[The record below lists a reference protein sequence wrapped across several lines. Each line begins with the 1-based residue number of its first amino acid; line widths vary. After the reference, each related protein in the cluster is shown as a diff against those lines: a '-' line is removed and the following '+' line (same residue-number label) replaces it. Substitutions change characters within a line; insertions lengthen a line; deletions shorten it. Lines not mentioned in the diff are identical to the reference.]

1 MSTFKHNK
9 VDIYIKE
16 KSGKRQIRVPWL
28 PETIEYESG
37 GITVASYDIIRR
49 GEVSVPTGTGLAK
62 ISWSSI
68 FPGANRGN
76 NSLQRGTWNAPSYY
90 HKILEEWRTSGTTL
104 NVMVTGYPINKDCF
118 ITAYS
123 ATPTGGF
130 GDMEYNLELTED
142 RDITI
147 TTKKIKT
154 KDQNA
159 NKKRPTAANKTAES
173 TGTAYTIKSGDTL
186 WEIAYKFYND
196 GSKWR
201 QIYEA
206 NKEIIESTAKERG
219 YGSSQNGH
227 WIFPGVT
234 IKIPGASQMVNSG
247 YSSGSGS
254 TSYSSGGS
262 SESSGSSAATT
273 TQNTGPAMPTPWWAA
288 GYKSKAPS
296 SITGNGQG
304 AHR

>member
-227 WIFPGVT
+227 WIDELQQWRKQRILRKQRSYNDAKHRPCDADT
-234 IKIPGASQMVNSG
+234 MV
-247 YSSGSGS
+247 GSRIQEQSPILHNRKRPGS
-254 TSYSSGGS
+254 TQIG
-262 SESSGSSAATT
+262 ER
-273 TQNTGPAMPTPWWAA
+273 QDE
-288 GYKSKAPS
+288 
-296 SITGNGQG
+296 GQQG
-304 AHR
+304 KPELFSLPDNRE